1 MSIHK
6 WSRPSANVC
15 ATTQSDRTN
24 AMNSLLRFSAP
35 RTVDII
41 DAPHQELQ
49 PGQVRVRTLYSGISA
64 GTELTAYRGT
74 NPYLTSEWDP
84 ELRLFRGAT
93 EHGQL
98 AYPLDGW
105 GYSEVGEVIEIAAD
119 PAAGPPDAPRLGDRV
134 WGIWGHRA
142 EGILTIETLRGHVLP
157 PHLDPLAAAFVRVGA
172 IALNGVLA
180 ADLGVGSTVAIFG
193 QGVIGLLATRFAVLN
208 GATVI
213 AVDGIPARREAAERQ
228 GAAHAFVPDEQLAHS
243 IRDVTAGAGGR
254 AGLAVVQDEQLAH
267 SIRDVTAGAGA
278 DVAIELSGS
287 YHALQAA
294 VRAVG
299 ADGTVIASGFYQA
312 EATPLRLGEEFHHNR
327 VQVLAS
333 QIGSVPNRLRAR
345 WDVPRLQRTVV
356 DALADRRLDATPLVT
371 HRFRIED
378 AAEAYQ
384 LLDTDPA
391 AALQVVLEFS

>member
-1 MSIHK
+1 MAIHK

-15 ATTQSDRTN
+15 ATTQSDRTS

-41 DAPHQELQ
+41 DAPHQEIQ

-213 AVDGIPARREAAERQ
+213 AVDGIPARPSAPAPHAPPHPLLPSPAPAPPNPRRQAGRGRRRRDRTERQ
-228 GAAHAFVPDEQLAHS
+228 LPRPSGGSARRRCRRHRHR
-243 IRDVTAGAGGR
+243 IRVLPGRGDATATRGGISS
-254 AGLAVVQDEQLAH
+254 QP
-267 SIRDVTAGAGA
+267 GAGA
-278 DVAIELSGS
+278 RLTDRVCAQPAPSPMGRAPTPA
-287 YHALQAA
+287 HGGRRTGRPPTRRNAA
-294 VRAVG
+294 G
-299 ADGTVIASGFYQA
+299 
-312 EATPLRLGEEFHHNR
+312 
-327 VQVLAS
+327 
-333 QIGSVPNRLRAR
+333 
-345 WDVPRLQRTVV
+345 
-356 DALADRRLDATPLVT
+356 DAPIS
-371 HRFRIED
+371 H
-378 AAEAYQ
+378 
-384 LLDTDPA
+384 
-391 AALQVVLEFS
+391 